1 MAARPPSPRA
11 TALAPVAL
19 AVLRLAV
26 AQTGGARLSAQS
38 PHAHQHAHVHSWGA
52 GAHVHGLL
60 HPGLGAHRGGP
71 MGGWDPRSG
80 AARAGVGWRAP
91 LPRAFRPELMG
102 RTVVAVNV
110 GGTTFVAQ
118 DGVRHPRAVPTAS
131 FKFRA

>member
-52 GAHVHGLL
+52 GAHGLL
-60 HPGLGAHRGGP
+60 HPGLGAHQGGP
-71 MGGWDPRSG
+71 MGGWDPRSD